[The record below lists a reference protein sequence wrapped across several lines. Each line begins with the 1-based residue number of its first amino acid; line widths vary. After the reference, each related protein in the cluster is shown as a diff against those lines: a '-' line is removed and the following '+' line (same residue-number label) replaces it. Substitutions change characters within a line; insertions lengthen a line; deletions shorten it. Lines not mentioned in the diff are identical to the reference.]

1 MTSARNWLAGARP
14 RTWPASLVP
23 PFVGTAASE
32 AMADG
37 EVVWWRAGFALI
49 VSLSLQIAVNYA
61 NDYSDGVRGT
71 DGVRVGPTR
80 LVASGA
86 ATPVAV
92 RRAAFVAFGVAALA
106 GIALAAAVSW
116 WLVVV
121 GGASILAAWYYT
133 GGRQPY
139 GYRGLGELSVFVFF
153 GLVATAGSAFVQD
166 ARLTT
171 LGIAASVPVGLGSV
185 ALLVSNNLRDLPND
199 ERVGKRTLA
208 VRMGDG
214 PTRAMY
220 LVVVFIMVF
229 SPLYLS
235 LLRPWAL
242 LGLVAVLAAI
252 APTRAVLR
260 GATGS
265 DLIGVLVATGRLQIA
280 LGALLT
286 LGLAL
291 GN

>member
-1 MTSARNWLAGARP
+1 MTAACDWLAGARP

-86 ATPVAV
+86 ATPAAV
-92 RRAAFVAFGVAALA
+92 RRAAFVAFGVATLA

-133 GGRQPY
+133 GGRRPY

-252 APTRAVLR
+252 TPTRAVLR